1 MSKNRGQS
9 PARRFKR
16 QRIGLTSEKARKN
29 VKFLQNVDNSFKIK
43 NSYGARY

>member
-29 VKFLQNVDNSFKIK
+29 VKFLQNVDSVKVK